1 MFSQSSHVYVDV
13 SHAEK
18 RAPGHGC
25 ISTAWPVGAAH
36 TEGDLAQEGSVNLRP
51 VRWFTQEAETEVM
64 THVTEEWRR
73 TDTQALKMHKTLQ
86 TQRCYRHTD
95 TNDTREATDI
105 QMRQTHRRSRHRVA
119 PDTRRLQTLQTHIGY
134 RHREAPFT
142 ERLQTLQTHRRSRPP
157 VNRAKQQS
165 KEDSSTWEVVDKK
178 GQLWSVV
185 CVAPFYPS

>member
-1 MFSQSSHVYVDV
+1 MSCLCFRKTKQLAEHEDTIHSGNIQWWDTTCRDADPNPLCGASAKPERNLLDPQAVGYQTPSLNEGLDYGSFSGSQPHHPHPTPPWWCSMFSQSSHVYVDV

-36 TEGDLAQEGSVNLRP
+36 TEGDLAQGGSVNLRL

-73 TDTQALKMHKTLQ
+73 TDTQALKTHKTLQ

-95 TNDTREATDI
+95 TTDT
-105 QMRQTHRRSRHRVA
+105 
-119 PDTRRLQTLQTHIGY
+119 
-134 RHREAPFT
+134 
-142 ERLQTLQTHRRSRPP
+142 
-157 VNRAKQQS
+157 
-165 KEDSSTWEVVDKK
+165 
-178 GQLWSVV
+178 
-185 CVAPFYPS
+185 

>member
-73 TDTQALKMHKTLQ
+73 TDTQALKTHKTLQ

-95 TNDTREATDI
+95 TNDTERLQIYRCDRHTD
-105 QMRQTHRRSRHRVA
+105 A
-119 PDTRRLQTLQTHIGY
+119 PDTEWLQTHGGS
-134 RHREAPFT
+134 RH
-142 ERLQTLQTHRRSRPP
+142 SRH
-157 VNRAKQQS
+157 
-165 KEDSSTWEVVDKK
+165 T
-178 GQLWSVV
+178 
-185 CVAPFYPS
+185 